1 MKDQISFSQMLAEME
16 LSDLKGNPVKF
27 SLIFV
32 TADLKRGTG
41 GDIYIFGRRTTF
53 VDMFRRQH
61 KDSIFTESQVI
72 KTAGKHNGQPL
83 KNSQASGT
91 PKMKKDPRHYDHKTI
106 NVMLLTSKQVR
117 KVHPDLILYFNE
129 KKVIQN

>member
-1 MKDQISFSQMLAEME
+1 MLAEME

-83 KNSQASGT
+83 KNSQPSGS
-91 PKMKKDPRHYDHKTI
+91 PKLKIDPRHYDHKTI

>member
-1 MKDQISFSQMLAEME
+1 MLAEME

-27 SLIFV
+27 SIIFV

-41 GDIYIFGRRTTF
+41 GEIYIFGRRTPF
-53 VDMFRRQH
+53 IDKFRRQF

-83 KNSQASGT
+83 KSSQPVGD
-91 PKMKKDPRHYDHKTI
+91 PKTKRDPRHYDHKTI

-117 KVHPDLILYFNE
+117 KVHPDLILYINDKE
-129 KKVIQN
+129 VIQN